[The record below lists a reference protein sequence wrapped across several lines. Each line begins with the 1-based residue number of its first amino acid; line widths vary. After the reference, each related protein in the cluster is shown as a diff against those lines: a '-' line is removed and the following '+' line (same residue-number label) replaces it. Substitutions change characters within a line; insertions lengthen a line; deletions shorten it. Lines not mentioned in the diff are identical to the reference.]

1 MKRKT
6 PVIILGAVFSIV
18 FIYLAVRQINWSQF
32 LDAFRQANY
41 WRLIPA
47 GFVYIGGYLLRG
59 LRWQTIL
66 RPVKK
71 CRYINT
77 LSALMIGFMA
87 NNLLPLRIGEFVR
100 AYLHGTRENIPKTSS
115 FATIIVERTFD
126 LFALVVIFLFATL
139 IMPVPFWV
147 KRIAIIVT
155 IVLVLIIAFY
165 YGMLFRRQQ
174 TEKLVRNILFFLPK
188 KITDNIV
195 KLVSPFISGL
205 EVMLVKRE
213 LLTTIGFSI
222 GIWLAEATT
231 CWILLYGFFP
241 EAHLPFGAAM
251 LVITIVSFGVIL
263 PSSPGFV
270 GVFESFT
277 VMALL
282 LLGIEKGP
290 ALSFAV
296 LTHVLQFSMT
306 VGAGLGFMW
315 RENLALAQIA
325 KQAEELEEKE
335 LS

>member
-6 PVIILGAVFSIV
+6 AIIILGVVFSIV
-18 FIYLAVRQINWSQF
+18 FLYLAVRQIDWSQF
-32 LDAFRQANY
+32 LDAYRQANY
-41 WRLIPA
+41 WWLIPA
-47 GFVYIGGYLLRG
+47 AFVYVGGYLLRG
-59 LRWQTIL
+59 LRWQVIL
-66 RPVKK
+66 SPVKK
-71 CRYINT
+71 CRYLNT

-100 AYLHGTRENIPKTSS
+100 AYLHGTREKLPKTSS
-115 FATIIVERTFD
+115 FATILVERTFD
-126 LFALVVIFLFATL
+126 LFALVVIFLLATL

-147 KRIAIIVT
+147 KRIAII
-155 IVLVLIIAFY
+155 IAIILALIIAFY
-165 YGMLFRRQQ
+165 YGMLFRREQ

-188 KITDNIV
+188 RATDNV
-195 KLVSPFISGL
+195 AKLVSPFISGL

-213 LLTTIGFSI
+213 LLTTVGLSI
-222 GIWLAEATT
+222 GIWLAEAMT

-241 EAHLPFGAAM
+241 EVYLPFGAAM

-270 GVFESFT
+270 GIFESFT

-296 LTHVLQFSMT
+296 LTHVLQFGMT
-306 VGAGLGFMW
+306 VVAGLGFMW
-315 RENLALAQIA
+315 RENLALAQIV
-325 KQAEELEEKE
+325 KQAEKLEEEE
-335 LS
+335 LA